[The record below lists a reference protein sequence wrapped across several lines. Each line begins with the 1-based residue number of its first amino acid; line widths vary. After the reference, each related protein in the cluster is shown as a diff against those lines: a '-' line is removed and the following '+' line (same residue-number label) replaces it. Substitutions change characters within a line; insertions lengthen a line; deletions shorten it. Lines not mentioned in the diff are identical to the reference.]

1 MLNLALMYFHNA
13 KETKNQD
20 KFKEA
25 SKWFRTLIL
34 EEPQM
39 AEPHFYLGQLHES
52 GNGVTRDLKSA
63 FHYYRKGAKLDHV
76 ESLVKCGDFLYS
88 GRGLPSFN
96 ASQTPSISVRKD
108 RLEAFKCYKK
118 ASDMGNSRGMNNCG
132 LMYEGGFEGNP
143 PDLESAEQMYKSAHK
158 IGNLDATIN
167 LAFYYLNV
175 SQTQFLQP
183 DLTLWILTRNWAT
196 KMGNQQEE
204 LCSNTRIATAKSKL
218 WTTSVSTTSL
228 VIATSFLPRLCTR
241 TSKEPISRYRQWLRL
256 TQFRLAGKVCRQ
268 CALSIPR
275 RRKRKPI
282 HPRLRLSSSPSSCR
296 AATQRNALT
305 STMKV
310 ASSSQ
315 RAVALNINID

>member
-1 MLNLALMYFHNA
+1 MNALGSVFYNELHDYNQAAEWFKKASEKGCTRSLNNLGICYEFGRGVAKDRDQAFLLYKEAAEKGYLEGMLNLALMYFHNA

-34 EEPQM
+34 EEPKM

-143 PDLESAEQMYKSAHK
+143 PDLEKAEQMYKSAHK

-167 LAFYYLNV
+167 LAFYYLN
-175 SQTQFLQP
+175 
-183 DLTLWILTRNWAT
+183 
-196 KMGNQQEE
+196 
-204 LCSNTRIATAKSKL
+204 KL
-218 WTTSVSTTSL
+218 GY
-228 VIATSFLPRLCTR
+228 
-241 TSKEPISRYRQWLRL
+241 EN
-256 TQFRLAGKVCRQ
+256 G
-268 CALSIPR
+268 
-275 RRKRKPI
+275 
-282 HPRLRLSSSPSSCR
+282 
-296 AATQRNALT
+296 
-305 STMKV
+305 
-310 ASSSQ
+310 
-315 RAVALNINID
+315 